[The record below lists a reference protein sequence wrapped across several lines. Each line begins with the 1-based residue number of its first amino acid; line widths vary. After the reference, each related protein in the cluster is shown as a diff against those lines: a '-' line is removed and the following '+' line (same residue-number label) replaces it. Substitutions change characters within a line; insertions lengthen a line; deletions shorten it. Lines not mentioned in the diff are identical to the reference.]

1 VISSDFS
8 NNCHVDALCLPQLF
22 KFFSYQLNYAAFDH
36 NPAMKHLDVID
47 GEIAAVPLDQR
58 PSPSIIGQNL
68 TLLYLKLRLSD
79 AETWMACT
87 ATPSVVRLETASV
100 RDYILKQRV

>member
-1 VISSDFS
+1 
-8 NNCHVDALCLPQLF
+8 
-22 KFFSYQLNYAAFDH
+22 
-36 NPAMKHLDVID
+36 MKHLDVID

-68 TLLYLKLRLSD
+68 TLLYLKLRLPD

-100 RDYILKQRV
+100 RDYLANKWFNAACALRLYPKRSRY